1 MSPRELVRDG
11 LLPRVWRTGIPSGAT
26 FFFPWVPCV
35 SPALLGPAQL
45 ERAAFG
51 VALGL
56 LHGELERPS
65 PPSTDSLAAPG
76 GLGEPLPRE
85 ALGEEFLE
93 GPPALP
99 SLGEAARWGLR
110 ARPAWRGRS
119 WGEAP
124 GVWILVWEA
133 ARGTGMEEA

>member
-1 MSPRELVRDG
+1 M
-11 LLPRVWRTGIPSGAT
+11 
-26 FFFPWVPCV
+26 PCV
-35 SPALLGPAQL
+35 SPTLLDPAQL
-45 ERAAFG
+45 EREALG

-65 PPSTDSLAAPG
+65 PPSADSLTVPEDF
-76 GLGEPLPRE
+76 GEPLPRE

-124 GVWILVWEA
+124 GV
-133 ARGTGMEEA
+133 